1 VGRVRTCLT
10 RFVIIPAVVRGFL
23 LLLLVSVL
31 MRGETLEDAA
41 RVLAKNVAARL
52 ESNETAHVT
61 ARNLSSLGRA
71 DALRAQSIFEQ
82 AIRRRVR
89 NPNTVELTLT
99 ISENVKGYL
108 LVADFKRGEERI
120 VEMTPYRPE
129 PAPAQARPALTIT
142 KKMLWEQA
150 APILDI
156 AWVDEQMLVLDPNGV
171 ARYERR
177 DGKWTPL
184 ETATAAP
191 VSPVVRDPRGRISM
205 ENGSVTVDLPG
216 MSCHALLKPALS
228 LNCETGGTIS
238 SGRNTFDV
246 PGLNTSDSHG
256 AADGRNTTDA
266 PEPFFSEARIGQLR
280 IVAGIDG
287 RARVY
292 DASGTVSQT
301 IEDWGSDL
309 AAVNTCAGPRVIVSG
324 AGASSGDRESRDS
337 VTLYDFVHAIPI
349 RVSDPIDFPGPVTAL
364 WPSNDGA
371 LAVSRNVATGK
382 YEAYGLT
389 ADCGR

>member
-1 VGRVRTCLT
+1 MGRVRTCLT

-142 KKMLWEQA
+142 KKMLWEQT

-177 DGKWTPL
+177 DGKWTAL

-216 MSCHALLKPALS
+216 MSCHASLKPALS

-246 PGLNTSDSHG
+246 PGTNTS
-256 AADGRNTTDA
+256 DGRNTTDA

-324 AGASSGDRESRDS
+324 AGASLGDRESRDS